1 VPRRSDHEGRQP
13 PSVGGKARIGYE
25 KYLYGALGALGIG
38 IGRAAVKNPT
48 DDATDAAPGQPPDQD
63 HLQR

>member
-1 VPRRSDHEGRQP
+1 MLCPGEAIMKVGSR

-38 IGRAAVKNPT
+38 IGRAAVKNAT
-48 DDATDAAPGQPPDQD
+48 DDD
-63 HLQR
+63 